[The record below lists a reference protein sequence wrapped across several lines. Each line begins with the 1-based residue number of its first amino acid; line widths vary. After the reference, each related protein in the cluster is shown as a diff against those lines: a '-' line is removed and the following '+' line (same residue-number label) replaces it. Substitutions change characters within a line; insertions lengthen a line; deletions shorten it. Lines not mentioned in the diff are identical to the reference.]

1 MLLHR
6 AMTGGPASRVSWPS
20 ASETCHPGPGHSG
33 KETAA
38 PDLLLTYVRIP
49 QLQSQD
55 YPEAAFT
62 VPRLD
67 FTGGA
72 LTVHAGHFPPG
83 PRLHRLALPPQPAPP
98 DTALV
103 YRKAWEPMG
112 HHPLLPP
119 HGWALKLEDFRGGGG
134 LGVKRSEALGP
145 AEILERSSERITQ
158 MPLTRSTLHRELHHE
173 PSYICPIPTQLCFVG
188 LCELRVPGRSRH
200 AFEARVSTE
209 IKIYFSHSN
218 KVCPYPL
225 GAFEGVGLRRGSLTP
240 VPTLHHPRFNP
251 DPHFPGA
258 QGSTHK
264 ALPLAEPGLPVFPS
278 VLPSRVSLSF
288 CMRFPVPGVIC
299 LA

>member
-1 MLLHR
+1 MI
-6 AMTGGPASRVSWPS
+6 GGPTSRVSWPS
-20 ASETCHPGPGHSG
+20 VSETCHPGPGHSG
-33 KETAA
+33 KETTA
-38 PDLLLTYVRIP
+38 PDLNPGHPASHLCRIP
-49 QLQSQD
+49 QMQSQD

-83 PRLHRLALPPQPAPP
+83 PHLHRPALPPQPAPP

-145 AEILERSSERITQ
+145 PEIPERSSERITQ
-158 MPLTRSTLHRELHHE
+158 MPLTRSALHRELHHE
-173 PSYICPIPTQLCFVG
+173 PCICPIPTQLCFVG

-200 AFEARVSTE
+200 AFEACVS
-209 IKIYFSHSN
+209 
-218 KVCPYPL
+218 
-225 GAFEGVGLRRGSLTP
+225 
-240 VPTLHHPRFNP
+240 
-251 DPHFPGA
+251 
-258 QGSTHK
+258 
-264 ALPLAEPGLPVFPS
+264 
-278 VLPSRVSLSF
+278 
-288 CMRFPVPGVIC
+288 
-299 LA
+299 